1 MLAFNQAHSS
11 WRRLIIILA
20 TATAMAVMAVSSASS
35 APKFVAPEPIVSG
48 PHSKTAVCFFTINQ
62 ILADTMGDYR
72 PGNQCNWRQS
82 IESKRAMTIS
92 AFCAPS

>member
-20 TATAMAVMAVSSASS
+20 TATTMAVMGVSSASS

-48 PHSKTAVCFFTINQ
+48 PHSKTAVRFFTINQ
-62 ILADTMGDYR
+62 ILA
-72 PGNQCNWRQS
+72 
-82 IESKRAMTIS
+82 ESRWATSGPAIS
-92 AFCAPS
+92 AIGVNQFSRNEP